1 MATSSGK
8 FDFFTN
14 LITDTKKIHY
24 EELDHLVENSRW
36 LTTLVIAEIGGIA
49 AYRKL
54 LDTKSLSLPFSLII
68 LLLALTIVCFMVSV
82 ILSRKAKRN
91 IAHFTNQQ
99 ISKARQIESDG
110 AIAPIQGDL
119 QLSNLTTDS
128 VEKISTYPDHT
139 KFFESIGV
147 VLFILCSICTT
158 LVLFFNESLKLI
170 GF

>member
-24 EELDHLVENSRW
+24 EELDQLVENSRW

-54 LDTKSLSLPFSLII
+54 LDTKSLSLPFTLIV
-68 LLLALTIVCFMVSV
+68 LLLALTIVCFMVAV

-91 IAHFTNQQ
+91 IANFTNHQ
-99 ISKARQIESDG
+99 IRKARQIESDG
-110 AIAPIQGDL
+110 AIAPIQGDI
-119 QLSNLTTDS
+119 QLNDLTTDS
-128 VEKISTYPDHT
+128 VEKISTFSDDA
-139 KFFESIGV
+139 KFFESAGII
-147 VLFILCSICTT
+147 LFILCSLCTT